1 MTNPHNNMR
10 YEQRNITQILLLVFE
25 EIDRYKLSERRKF
38 KRMLGTLRAGHGE
51 QAAPGATSQER
62 PTLPQR
68 QSEAEQ

>member
-38 KRMLGTLRAGHGE
+38 KRMLGTLRAGHGG
-51 QAAPGATSQER
+51 QAAPR
-62 PTLPQR
+62 
-68 QSEAEQ
+68 